1 MAEWLGRGLQNL
13 VRRFDSVWYLK
24 KDITHRGVFFYLKL
38 IIMTH
43 NTTNSKLSE
52 NLNIIWLIAM
62 IIYVQTVAMCLNF
75 DVFMPRIIVVMI
87 TWTILLISP
96 YVIFRKKYLYIGA
109 TSILFLDGLINLFHW
124 IILKCPLNASSIF
137 VFMNTNFSEAS
148 EFMSVK
154 MSPLLLLVIPY
165 MFLYIMTLRH
175 TPNIS
180 LKSKKNVIV
189 WSVLWIYMIA
199 FFADN
204 IINDRFVRLAV
215 PDVERAFIS
224 FLNESKAYKSLKNR
238 ELYDLNAQIETQDST
253 LVVMIIG
260 ESCNRNHMS
269 LYGYHRETSP
279 QLSSRNDIMVF
290 DNVISCNSSTL
301 LSIMNFLTENNIEK
315 SKAVDS
321 CINVFDVFHS
331 ASYKTYWLSNQSPIG
346 LWDNGVTSLAQNAD
360 KNVFVNLMAS
370 SSMESTQMASYD
382 ENLIEP
388 LQNSLMDG
396 DKNKLIMI
404 HLMGSHT
411 QYNKRYPDKFK
422 MFGSNSEGK
431 DKVIDAY
438 DNSILYND
446 FVIDSFFT
454 ILENYSERHPNVRI
468 SALYFSDHGENVYDE
483 GDYAGH
489 DYSGNIPRANVEI
502 PFIFWFSESQIDY
515 LRNEGNFIERDLHTP
530 YMIDDLF
537 HTIIDLSDVKTDCF
551 EPQRSFVNNYYNS
564 TRKRILENWNEY

>member
-1 MAEWLGRGLQNL
+1 MEHKTTINKP
-13 VRRFDSVWYLK
+13 SV
-24 KDITHRGVFFYLKL
+24 
-38 IIMTH
+38 
-43 NTTNSKLSE
+43 
-52 NLNIIWLIAM
+52 NLNIFWLIGM
-62 IIYVQTVAMCLNF
+62 VLYVQAAAMCLNF
-75 DVFMPRIIVVMI
+75 DVFVPRIIAVMM
-87 TWTILLISP
+87 TWTILLVSP
-96 YVIFRKKYLYIGA
+96 YVIFRKKYLYAGA
-109 TSILFLDGLINLFHW
+109 ASLLFLDGLINLFHW

-165 MFLYIMTLRH
+165 VFLFIMTLRH
-175 TPNIS
+175 IPNIS
-180 LKSKKNVIV
+180 LKSKKNIIV
-189 WSVLWIYMIA
+189 WSLMWIYMIV

-204 IINDRFVRLAV
+204 IVNSRFVRLAV

-238 ELYDLNAQIETQDST
+238 ELYDLDALITTQDST

-279 QLSSRNDIMVF
+279 RLSSRDDIMAF

-301 LSIMNFLTENNIEK
+301 LSIMNLLTENNIEK

-388 LQNSLMDG
+388 LQNSLADD
-396 DKNKLIMI
+396 DKNKLVMI

-411 QYNKRYPDKFK
+411 QYNKRYPNEFK
-422 MFGSNSEGK
+422 MFGNGSEGK

-454 ILENYSERHPNVRI
+454 ILENYSERHPDVRI

-502 PFIFWFSESQIDY
+502 PFVFWFSESQIEH
-515 LRNEGNFIERDLHTP
+515 LRKNGSFLERDLHTP

-537 HTIIDLSDVKTDCF
+537 HTIIDLSDVETDSF
-551 EPQRSFVNNYYNS
+551 EPQRSFINKDYNS
-564 TRKRILENWNEY
+564 TRKRILENWKEY